1 MDPKNMHNLRGAFTP
16 KRLNLVGGAH
26 AGKASRALLSIVL
39 AAWLTLTAFGGA
51 EAFTAGEIAAARSAI
66 ASFDKGDIAG
76 AYQTAERAHFP
87 LLVKLITWMDLT
99 RPGTNAD
106 FPTISAFV
114 EQNQDWP
121 NQALLRKHAED
132 AITDGTPPAQ
142 VIAWFQ
148 RFAPQGPNGAGR
160 YVDALTATG
169 KRDEAAATARQF
181 LVDGTMT
188 GGQVIEFSS
197 RYQSLLRQ
205 VDFELRADRLIW
217 SGNSGDATQL
227 LPYLSPATR
236 AIIQT
241 RIALA
246 SQASNAQTLLSQ
258 LPAQDQTDLGLLFE
272 RMRWLRRQNR
282 DSEAIALLAVAPPTL
297 PHADLWWNERA
308 ILARR
313 ALENGDPK
321 TAYELARDHRQA
333 SGTALADGEWFSG
346 WLALRYLNDPKNA
359 LAHFELMKTNV
370 ATPISVARADY
381 WAGRAEEA
389 LGEAA
394 AAARDYGA
402 AAKHFETFYGQL
414 ALAKI
419 HPSAHLVL
427 PPQPVVAGLDAR
439 AFTNRELVEVTQ
451 LLAEIGLPSR
461 GDPFVRR
468 MVDLARTPEDALLA
482 MRLAKQN
489 KSLAA
494 EVQVSKK
501 LMQGGMEVLAD
512 GYPVIG
518 ELGPRTPE
526 PSLTHAIIRQESM
539 FDAGAVSPSGA
550 LGLMQLMPA
559 TARNVASKLKLKRFN
574 TDTLTADPRSNVM
587 LGASYLS
594 ELVDR
599 FGGSYVLAIAAYNA
613 GPGRVAGWLR
623 DNGDPRPKLDDVID
637 WIEKIGVSET
647 RNYVQRVMEN
657 LEIYR
662 ARVAG
667 GGGAPNEIDR
677 DLVR

>member
-1 MDPKNMHNLRGAFTP
+1 MATLRP
-16 KRLNLVGGAH
+16 
-26 AGKASRALLSIVL
+26 
-39 AAWLTLTAFGGA
+39 LTSWRG
-51 EAFTAGEIAAARSAI
+51 
-66 ASFDKGDIAG
+66 
-76 AYQTAERAHFP
+76 
-87 LLVKLITWMDLT
+87 
-99 RPGTNAD
+99 
-106 FPTISAFV
+106 
-114 EQNQDWP
+114 
-121 NQALLRKHAED
+121 
-132 AITDGTPPAQ
+132 
-142 VIAWFQ
+142 
-148 RFAPQGPNGAGR
+148 
-160 YVDALTATG
+160 
-169 KRDEAAATARQF
+169 
-181 LVDGTMT
+181 
-188 GGQVIEFSS
+188 
-197 RYQSLLRQ
+197 
-205 VDFELRADRLIW
+205 
-217 SGNSGDATQL
+217 
-227 LPYLSPATR
+227 
-236 AIIQT
+236 
-241 RIALA
+241 
-246 SQASNAQTLLSQ
+246 
-258 LPAQDQTDLGLLFE
+258 
-272 RMRWLRRQNR
+272 
-282 DSEAIALLAVAPPTL
+282 
-297 PHADLWWNERA
+297 
-308 ILARR
+308 
-313 ALENGDPK
+313 
-321 TAYELARDHRQA
+321 DHRQA

-637 WIEKIGVSET
+637 WIEKIGVGET